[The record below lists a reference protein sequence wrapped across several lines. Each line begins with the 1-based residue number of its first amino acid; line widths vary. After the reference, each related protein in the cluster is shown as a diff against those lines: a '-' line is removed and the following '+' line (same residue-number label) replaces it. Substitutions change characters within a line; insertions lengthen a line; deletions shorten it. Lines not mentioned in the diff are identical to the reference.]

1 MSTTLSVRVEP
12 EVKARLDA
20 LADATQRSRSFLAAE
35 AIREYVEI
43 NEWQLQEIQ
52 NAVAE
57 ADAGDFV
64 SEDELASLARKWRV
78 AEGGA
83 AQPRRRGVVHCD

>member
-52 NAVAE
+52 NGVAE
-57 ADAGDFV
+57 ADVGDFA
-64 SEDELASLARKWRV
+64 SDDELASLARQWRV
-78 AEGGA
+78 AAGA
-83 AQPRRRGVVHCD
+83 

>member
-52 NAVAE
+52 NGVAE
-57 ADAGDFV
+57 ADAGDFA
-64 SEDELASLARKWRV
+64 SDDELASLARKWRMD
-78 AEGGA
+78 AGA
-83 AQPRRRGVVHCD
+83 

>member
-52 NAVAE
+52 NGVAE
-57 ADAGDFV
+57 ADAGDFA
-64 SEDELASLARKWRV
+64 SDDELASLARKWRV
-78 AEGGA
+78 DAGA
-83 AQPRRRGVVHCD
+83 

>member
-52 NAVAE
+52 NGVAE
-57 ADAGDFV
+57 ADAGEFASD
-64 SEDELASLARKWRV
+64 DELASLARKWRV
-78 AEGGA
+78 DAGA
-83 AQPRRRGVVHCD
+83 

>member
-35 AIREYVEI
+35 GIREYVEI

-57 ADAGDFV
+57 ADAGDFA
-64 SEDELASLARKWRV
+64 SDDELASLARKWRV
-78 AEGGA
+78 DAGA
-83 AQPRRRGVVHCD
+83 

>member
-52 NAVAE
+52 NGVAE

-78 AEGGA
+78 NAGA
-83 AQPRRRGVVHCD
+83 

>member
-57 ADAGDFV
+57 ADAGDFA
-64 SEDELASLARKWRV
+64 SDDELASLARKWRV
-78 AEGGA
+78 DAGA
-83 AQPRRRGVVHCD
+83 

>member
-43 NEWQLQEIQ
+43 NE
-52 NAVAE
+52 
-57 ADAGDFV
+57 
-64 SEDELASLARKWRV
+64 
-78 AEGGA
+78 
-83 AQPRRRGVVHCD
+83 

>member
-52 NAVAE
+52 NGVAE
-57 ADAGDFV
+57 ADVGDFA
-64 SEDELASLARKWRV
+64 SDDELASLARKWRV
-78 AEGGA
+78 NAGA
-83 AQPRRRGVVHCD
+83 

>member
-43 NEWQLQEIQ
+43 NEWQLQKIQ
-52 NAVAE
+52 NGVAE
-57 ADAGDFV
+57 ADANDFA
-64 SEDELASLARKWRV
+64 SDDELASLARKWRV
-78 AEGGA
+78 DAGA
-83 AQPRRRGVVHCD
+83 

>member
-43 NEWQLQEIQ
+43 NEWHLQEIQ
-52 NAVAE
+52 NGVAE
-57 ADAGDFV
+57 ADAGDFA
-64 SEDELASLARKWRV
+64 SDDELASLARKWRV
-78 AEGGA
+78 DAGA
-83 AQPRRRGVVHCD
+83 

>member
-57 ADAGDFV
+57 ADAGDFA

-78 AEGGA
+78 DAGA
-83 AQPRRRGVVHCD
+83 

>member
-1 MSTTLSVRVEP
+1 MPTTLSVRVEP

-52 NAVAE
+52 NGVAE
-57 ADAGDFV
+57 ADAGDFA
-64 SEDELASLARKWRV
+64 SDDELASLARKWRV
-78 AEGGA
+78 DAGA
-83 AQPRRRGVVHCD
+83 

>member
-52 NAVAE
+52 NVVAE
-57 ADAGDFV
+57 ADVGDFA
-64 SEDELASLARKWRV
+64 SDDELASLARKWRV
-78 AEGGA
+78 DAGA
-83 AQPRRRGVVHCD
+83 